1 MATFKAESKD
11 EGNSWVE
18 ALMTAE
24 GSSMGFESGRG
35 VDAGMGGKSS
45 AQAKKAAIAARMEAD
60 GDNPTVPKAGVG
72 MVLKEMQLPGG
83 DTVRLHLILS
93 HLILSHRD
101 AIILSCIDAR
111 DTFFP
116 IGPQAP
122 PPCSSSSR
130 VGAA

>member
-1 MATFKAESKD
+1 
-11 EGNSWVE
+11 
-18 ALMTAE
+18 
-24 GSSMGFESGRG
+24 MGFESGRG

-60 GDNPTVPKAGVG
+60 GDNPTVPTAGVG

-101 AIILSCIDAR
+101 AIMLSCIDA
-111 DTFFP
+111 DTFLP
-116 IGPQAP
+116 ISPQAQPGGNPLAP
-122 PPCSSSSR
+122 PLEWVR
-130 VGAA
+130 RER

>member
-18 ALMTAE
+18 ALMTAQ

-93 HLILSHRD
+93 HRD
-101 AIILSCIDAR
+101 AIMLSCVDA
-111 DTFFP
+111 DTFLP
-116 IGPQAP
+116 ISPQAQ
-122 PPCSSSSR
+122 PPCSSSR